1 MDDIV
6 SRLVDGRGLAA
17 DLANLQAIPQG
28 ILGNTLC
35 ALGDAAAMP
44 VLSFVKKFRNEFEY
58 FVENRRSLHS
68 GRLEA

>member
-44 VLSFVKKFRNEFEY
+44 VMSFIKKFGDEFEY
-58 FVENRRSLHS
+58 FAANRRSLNG